1 MNKAICTIVTM
12 SFLVLRPNNCGRK
25 IRLIHTLRCATIL
38 LLLSTWCI
46 SCATFA
52 ATIPAPYEL
61 ATWRGF
67 SASAVSYTFDDNS
80 PKQFS
85 VAQPMFDARGLH
97 ATFFCIV
104 GSSFLR
110 AKHEATRRTRPDP
123 AAARKQLK
131 LLYLSCGNKDSLINI
146 SRRPPLLER
155 KGRAAHLECG

>member
-1 MNKAICTIVTM
+1 MT
-12 SFLVLRPNNCGRK
+12 
-25 IRLIHTLRCATIL
+25 CATR
-38 LLLSTWCI
+38 
-46 SCATFA
+46 A

-67 SASAVSYTFDDNS
+67 RTSAVSYTFDDNS

-104 GSSFLR
+104 GSLSSAPNTKPPAELV
-110 AKHEATRRTRPDP
+110 PDP

-131 LLYLSCGNKDSLINI
+131 LLYLSCGNKDGLINI
-146 SRRPPLLER
+146 SQGVHRYLKEKNVPHIWNVDDQPHDRGTWANNLFHFAQLLFR
-155 KGRAAHLECG
+155 